1 MPNSSEINNWLFEE
15 GFAYFN
21 QPFTINYQSSFS
33 LPESMC
39 ISDSTFLPS
48 DIIDVSME
56 PLAFSS
62 ADYQDYMSFKERL
75 SNNQSTQIFRVAP
88 KRLVDFKDIEE
99 FENRFTDTLLHL
111 IHEEIFEFG
120 MENAA
125 DMFVQEHLKNNP
137 FVTKNC
143 INSIFLKNFANI
155 GVTTGLL
162 RIIAHLN
169 YTEIEPT
176 GPTIAVAAL
185 SHENAEVRECG
196 IRAFENWE
204 DISSLEYLKHIKCKE
219 QWLQDYLE
227 QVIIDLEEI
236 HVLSG

>member
-1 MPNSSEINNWLFEE
+1 M
-15 GFAYFN
+15 
-21 QPFTINYQSSFS
+21 
-33 LPESMC
+33 ES
-39 ISDSTFLPS
+39 PS
-48 DIIDVSME
+48 
-56 PLAFSS
+56 FSS
-62 ADYQDYMSFKERL
+62 ADYKDSTLFKEPL
-75 SNNQSTQIFRVAP
+75 ANNQSPQIFIFAP
-88 KRLVDFKDIEE
+88 KRFVDFKDIEE

-111 IHEEIFEFG
+111 IREEIFEYG

-125 DMFVQEHLKNNP
+125 DIFVQEHLKNNP
-137 FVTKNC
+137 FITKNC

-162 RIIAHLN
+162 RIIAHLD

-185 SHENAEVRECG
+185 SHENAEVRESG